1 MRCGRILEIASR
13 RAGHVKIRLNITER
27 REKMR
32 RVIYFL
38 FTNFAILIVL
48 STAMRVFGVEPYLT
62 AYGLNY
68 QSLLIFAL
76 VFGMGGSFISLAL
89 SKWTAK
95 RISGAQVIK
104 EPANETER
112 WLVRTVSELAA
123 KSNIGM
129 PEVAIFPSDDMNAFA
144 TGMSRNKSLVAVSA
158 GLLRRMDREKVKAV
172 LAHEVAHAA
181 NGDMITLALIQ
192 GVVNTFVLFLS
203 RVIGHTVDRVVFK
216 NERGHG
222 PAFWITT
229 IIAEIVLAV
238 LASIIVFYF
247 SRKREYRADNSA
259 AALVGKKPMIGALE
273 ALKASV
279 RQPHLPDKLAAFGIS
294 GTKRSGIKALF
305 STHPD
310 LEDRVAVL
318 EASAY
323 PDYK

>member
-1 MRCGRILEIASR
+1 
-13 RAGHVKIRLNITER
+13 
-27 REKMR
+27 MR
-32 RVIYFL
+32 RIIYFL
-38 FTNFAILIVL
+38 LTNIAIMLVL
-48 STAMRVFGVEPYLT
+48 STVLRILGVEPYLN

-76 VFGMGGSFISLAL
+76 VFGMGGSFISLAM

-95 RISGAQVIK
+95 RMSGAKVIQ
-104 EPANETER
+104 EPANDTER

-129 PEVAIFPSDDMNAFA
+129 PEVAIFPAEDMNAFA

-158 GLLRRMDREKVKAV
+158 GLLRKMDREQVRAV

-203 RVIGHTVDRVVFK
+203 RVVGHTIDKVVFK

-229 IIAEIVLAV
+229 IIAEIVLAI

-247 SRKREYRADNSA
+247 SRKREYRADSSA
-259 AALVGKKPMIGALE
+259 AALVGKRPMIGALA
-273 ALKASV
+273 ALKAFV
-279 RQPHLPDKLAAFGIS
+279 AQPHLPDKLAAFGIS
-294 GTKRSGIKALF
+294 GTKRTGLKALF

-310 LEDRVAVL
+310 LEDRVAAL
-318 EASAY
+318 EMSVY

>member
-1 MRCGRILEIASR
+1 
-13 RAGHVKIRLNITER
+13 
-27 REKMR
+27 MR
-32 RVIYFL
+32 RIIYFL
-38 FTNFAILIVL
+38 FTNFAILMVL
-48 STAMRVFGVEPYLT
+48 STAMRVLGVEPYLT

-68 QSLLIFAL
+68 RSLLIFAI

-95 RISGAQVIK
+95 RMSGAEVIQ
-104 EPANETER
+104 EPANDTER

-123 KSNIGM
+123 KENIGM
-129 PEVAIFPSDDMNAFA
+129 PEVAIFPSEDMNAFA
-144 TGMSRNKSLVAVSA
+144 TGMSRNKALVAVSA
-158 GLLRRMDREKVKAV
+158 GLLRKMDREQVKAV

-203 RVIGHTVDRVVFK
+203 RVIGHTIDRVVFK
-216 NERGHG
+216 NERGRG

-229 IIAEIVLAV
+229 IIAEIVLAI

-247 SRKREYRADNSA
+247 SRKREYRADTGA

-294 GTKRSGIKALF
+294 GTKRTGLKALF

-310 LEDRVAVL
+310 LEDRVAAL
-318 EASAY
+318 EMSVY

>member
-1 MRCGRILEIASR
+1 
-13 RAGHVKIRLNITER
+13 
-27 REKMR
+27 MR
-32 RVIYFL
+32 RVVYFL
-38 FTNFAILIVL
+38 LTNVAIMLVL
-48 STAMRVFGVEPYLT
+48 STAMRLFGVEPYLT

-68 QSLLIFAL
+68 RSLLIFAL

-95 RISGAQVIK
+95 RMSGAEVIK
-104 EPANETER
+104 EPANDTER

-123 KSNIGM
+123 KANIGM
-129 PEVAIFPSDDMNAFA
+129 PEVAIFPSEDMNAFA
-144 TGMSRNKSLVAVSA
+144 TGMSRNKSLVAVSS

-203 RVIGHTVDRVVFK
+203 RVVGHTIDRVVFK

-247 SRKREYRADNSA
+247 SRKREYKADTGA
-259 AALVGKKPMIGALE
+259 ATLVGKKPMIGALE
-273 ALKASV
+273 ALKSSIH
-279 RQPHLPDKLAAFGIS
+279 QPHLPDKLAAFGIS
-294 GTKRSGIKALF
+294 GAKRSGLKALF
-305 STHPD
+305 ATHPD
-310 LEDRVAVL
+310 LEDRIATL
-318 EASAY
+318 ERSVY

>member
-1 MRCGRILEIASR
+1 
-13 RAGHVKIRLNITER
+13 
-27 REKMR
+27 MR
-32 RVIYFL
+32 RVSYFL

-48 STAMRVFGVEPYLT
+48 SAAMRVLGVEPFLT

-68 QSLLIFAL
+68 QSLLLFAL

-95 RISGAQVIK
+95 RISGAQVIN
-104 EPANETER
+104 EPSNETER
-112 WLVRTVSELAA
+112 WLVMTVSDLAG
-123 KSNIGM
+123 KSGIGM

-144 TGMSRNKSLVAVSA
+144 TGMRKNNSLVAVSS
-158 GLLRRMDREKVKAV
+158 GLLRKMNRERVKAV
-172 LAHEVAHAA
+172 LAHEVAHVA

-222 PAFWITT
+222 PGFWMTT
-229 IIAEIVLAV
+229 IIAEMVLAI

-247 SRKREYRADNSA
+247 SRKREYRADSGA
-259 AALVGKKPMIGALE
+259 SALVGKKPMIGALE

-279 RQPHLPDKLAAFGIS
+279 HQPHLPDKLAAFGIS
-294 GTKRSGIKALF
+294 GAKRRWLTALF
-305 STHPD
+305 ATHPD
-310 LEDRVAVL
+310 LDDRINAL
-318 EASAY
+318 KMSAY

>member
-1 MRCGRILEIASR
+1 
-13 RAGHVKIRLNITER
+13 
-27 REKMR
+27 MR
-32 RVIYFL
+32 RIIYFVV
-38 FTNFAILIVL
+38 TNFAILIVL
-48 STAMRVFGVEPYLT
+48 STAMRLLGIEPYLT
-62 AYGLNY
+62 AYGVNY

-123 KSNIGM
+123 KAKIGM
-129 PEVAIFPSDDMNAFA
+129 PEVAVFLSDDMNAFA
-144 TGMSRNKSLVAVSA
+144 TGMSRNRSLIAVSSE
-158 GLLRRMDREKVKAV
+158 LLRKMDREKVKAV
-172 LAHEVAHAA
+172 LAHEVSHAA

-216 NERGHG
+216 NERGQG

-229 IIAEIVLAV
+229 IMAEIVLAV
-238 LASIIVFYF
+238 LASLVVFYF
-247 SRKREYRADNSA
+247 SRKREYRADSGA

-273 ALKASV
+273 ALKMSI
-279 RQPHLPDKLAAFGIS
+279 RRPHLPDKIAAFGIS
-294 GTKRSGIKALF
+294 GAKRRGLATLF
-305 STHPD
+305 ATHPD
-310 LEDRVAVL
+310 LDDRIATL
-318 EASAY
+318 ERQPAL
-323 PDYK
+323 PNRV

>member
-1 MRCGRILEIASR
+1 
-13 RAGHVKIRLNITER
+13 
-27 REKMR
+27 MR
-32 RVIYFL
+32 RIIYFL

-48 STAMRVFGVEPYLT
+48 STAMRVLGVEPYLT

-68 QSLLIFAL
+68 RSLLIFAI

-95 RISGAQVIK
+95 RMSGAEVIQ
-104 EPANETER
+104 EPANDTER

-123 KSNIGM
+123 KENIGM
-129 PEVAIFPSDDMNAFA
+129 PEVAIFPSEDMNAFA
-144 TGMSRNKSLVAVSA
+144 TGMSRNKALVAVSA
-158 GLLRRMDREKVKAV
+158 GLLRKMDREQVKAV

-203 RVIGHTVDRVVFK
+203 RVIGHTIDRVVFK

-229 IIAEIVLAV
+229 IIAEIVLAI

-247 SRKREYRADNSA
+247 SRKREYRADTGA

-294 GTKRSGIKALF
+294 GTKRTGLKALF

-310 LEDRVAVL
+310 LEDRVAAL
-318 EASAY
+318 EMSVY

>member
-1 MRCGRILEIASR
+1 
-13 RAGHVKIRLNITER
+13 
-27 REKMR
+27 MR
-32 RVIYFL
+32 RIIYFL
-38 FTNFAILIVL
+38 ITNVAILIVL
-48 STAMRVFGVEPYLT
+48 STVMRLLGVEPYLT
-62 AYGLNY
+62 PYGLNY

-95 RISGAQVIK
+95 RMSGAKVIK
-104 EPANETER
+104 EPSNDTER

-129 PEVAIFPSDDMNAFA
+129 PEIAIFPSDDMNAFA
-144 TGMSRNKSLVAVSA
+144 TGMSRNKALVAVSA
-158 GLLRRMDREKVKAV
+158 GLLRQMDREKVKAV

-203 RVIGHTVDRVVFK
+203 RVIGHTVDKVVFK

-222 PAFWITT
+222 PAFWVTT
-229 IIAEIVLAV
+229 IIAEIVLAI

-247 SRKREYRADNSA
+247 SRKREYKADSGA

-273 ALKASV
+273 ALKISV

-294 GTKRSGIKALF
+294 GTKRSGLKALF
-305 STHPD
+305 ATHPD
-310 LEDRVAVL
+310 LDDRIKSL
-318 EASAY
+318 ERSVY
-323 PDYK
+323 PDFK

>member
-1 MRCGRILEIASR
+1 ML
-13 RAGHVKIRLNITER
+13 
-27 REKMR
+27 
-32 RVIYFL
+32 
-38 FTNFAILIVL
+38 VL
-48 STAMRVFGVEPYLT
+48 STVLRILGVEPYLN

-76 VFGMGGSFISLAL
+76 VFGMGGSFISLAM

-95 RISGAQVIK
+95 RMSGAKVIQ
-104 EPANETER
+104 EPANDTER

-129 PEVAIFPSDDMNAFA
+129 PEVAIFPAEDMNAFA

-158 GLLRRMDREKVKAV
+158 GLLRKMDREQVRAV

-203 RVIGHTVDRVVFK
+203 RVVGHTIDKVVFK

-229 IIAEIVLAV
+229 IIAEIVLAI

-247 SRKREYRADNSA
+247 SRKREYRADSSA
-259 AALVGKKPMIGALE
+259 AALVGKRPMIGALA
-273 ALKASV
+273 ALKAFV
-279 RQPHLPDKLAAFGIS
+279 AQPHLPDKLAAFGIS
-294 GTKRSGIKALF
+294 GTKRTGLKALF

-310 LEDRVAVL
+310 LEDRVAAL
-318 EASAY
+318 EMSVY

>member
-1 MRCGRILEIASR
+1 
-13 RAGHVKIRLNITER
+13 
-27 REKMR
+27 MR

-38 FTNFAILIVL
+38 ITNIAILIIL
-48 STAMRVFGVEPYLT
+48 STAMRVLGVEPYLT

-68 QSLLIFAL
+68 QSLLIFAA

-95 RISGAQVIK
+95 RLTGAQVIK

-112 WLVRTVSELAA
+112 WLLRTVSELAT

-129 PEVAIFPSDDMNAFA
+129 PEVAIYPSDDMNAFA
-144 TGMSRNKSLVAVSA
+144 TGMSRNKALVAVSV

-203 RVIGHTVDRVVFK
+203 RVVGHTVDKVVFK

-229 IIAEIVLAV
+229 IIAEIVLAI
-238 LASIIVFYF
+238 LASIVVFYF
-247 SRKREYRADNSA
+247 SRKREYRADSGA
-259 AALVGKKPMIGALE
+259 AALIGKKPMIGALE
-273 ALKASV
+273 ALKASI
-279 RQPHLPDKLAAFGIS
+279 RQPHLPDKMAAFGIS
-294 GTKRSGIKALF
+294 GTKRSGLAALF
-305 STHPD
+305 ATHPNLD
-310 LEDRVAVL
+310 DRIASL
-318 EASAY
+318 EASNY